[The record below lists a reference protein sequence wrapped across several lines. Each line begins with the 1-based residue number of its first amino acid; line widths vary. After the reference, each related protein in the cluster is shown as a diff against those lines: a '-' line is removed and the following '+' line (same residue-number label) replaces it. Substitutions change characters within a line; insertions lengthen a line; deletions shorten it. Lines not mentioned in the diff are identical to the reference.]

1 MTMRFVTPDID
12 MWAAVADFV
21 SFLGA
26 VEAGALLACVAGL
39 SLSALAWAGGRVA
52 GMPGISGSGKI
63 GVGVSILGAF
73 CIPVVPRM
81 IDWIIHTL
89 SA

>member
-1 MTMRFVTPDID
+1 MTPDTD
-12 MWAAVADFV
+12 MWAAIADFV

-26 VEAGALLACVAGL
+26 VEAVTLLACVAGL
-39 SLSALAWAGGRVA
+39 VLSALAWAGGRVA
-52 GMPGISGSGKI
+52 GMPGISAAGKV
-63 GVGVSILGAF
+63 GVGVSILSAF